1 MKQMNRLAL
10 AALIVAAA
18 GAPALAQET
27 MPVERERMMP
37 ETQQSQPMQ
46 QQQTSSAVTTSDA
59 FDTQVPPLTYT
70 VAEDRMAAITYMDD
84 ALKLIELGEAAI
96 QTGDMMQARSALMG
110 ASGKLTNAYL
120 LNFRDRQFSQQ
131 IQPLTMRIQ
140 DAVATMDTN
149 SPTTLSSLSNLRSQV
164 ASLAETQ
171 LATMGGGGGGMA
183 GYETIE
189 VIGEEAITEP
199 VTPNDEG
206 LDELNVPDDREID

>member
-1 MKQMNRLAL
+1 MNRLAL

-46 QQQTSSAVTTSDA
+46 QQQQTSSTVTTSDA

-149 SPTTLSSLSNLRSQV
+149 SSTTLSSLSDLRSQV
-164 ASLAETQ
+164 ASIAETQ

-183 GYETIE
+183 GFETIE
-189 VIGEEAITEP
+189 IIGEEEITEP
-199 VTPNDEG
+199 VTPNNEG
-206 LDELNVPDDREID
+206 LDELNVPNEQELD

>member
-18 GAPALAQET
+18 GAPAIAQET

-46 QQQTSSAVTTSDA
+46 QQQTSSSVTTSDA

-70 VAEDRMAAITYMDD
+70 VAEDRLAAITFMDD

-110 ASGKLTNAYL
+110 ASGKLTN
-120 LNFRDRQFSQQ
+120 
-131 IQPLTMRIQ
+131 
-140 DAVATMDTN
+140 
-149 SPTTLSSLSNLRSQV
+149 LRSQV
-164 ASLAETQ
+164 ASIADTQ

-189 VIGEEAITEP
+189 IIGEEEVTTP
-199 VTPNDEG
+199 VTPNSEG
-206 LDELNVPDDREID
+206 LDELNIPNERELD

>member
-1 MKQMNRLAL
+1 
-10 AALIVAAA
+10 
-18 GAPALAQET
+18 
-27 MPVERERMMP
+27 
-37 ETQQSQPMQ
+37 
-46 QQQTSSAVTTSDA
+46 VTTSDA

-149 SPTTLSSLSNLRSQV
+149 SSTTLSSLSDLRSQV
-164 ASLAETQ
+164 ASLGEAQ
-171 LATMGGGGGGMA
+171 IASMGGGGGGGMPGMA
-183 GYETIE
+183 GFETLE
-189 VIGEEAITEP
+189 RIGQGAMT
-199 VTPNDEG
+199 TPDTEG
-206 LDELNVPDDREID
+206 LDELNVPNEQELD